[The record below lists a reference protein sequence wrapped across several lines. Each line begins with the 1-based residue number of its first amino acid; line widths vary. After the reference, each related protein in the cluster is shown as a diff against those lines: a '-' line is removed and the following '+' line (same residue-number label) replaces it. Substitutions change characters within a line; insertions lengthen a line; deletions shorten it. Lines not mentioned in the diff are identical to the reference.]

1 MKTFKA
7 ETAMNFNILKGIN
20 NKLNKNCILISPTLG
35 IRRFLLMLSLPGI
48 RFSVLFNSVAEH
60 GSGNNSL
67 EFIVF
72 NFDVEIVHSSRP
84 SDYS

>member
-1 MKTFKA
+1 M
-7 ETAMNFNILKGIN
+7 LK
-20 NKLNKNCILISPTLG
+20 
-35 IRRFLLMLSLPGI
+35 LSSI